1 MTSFDGRL
9 RLFNQ
14 PGLPLAVEIDLTDQ
28 RMMVTIRGET
38 LADWPLDEIQ
48 VVPRSDGFHIEA
60 EGEEVV
66 VNVVDRRR
74 FAREL
79 GLGA

>member
-9 RLFNQ
+9 RLLNE
-14 PGLPLAVEIDLTDQ
+14 PGLPLAVEIDLTGR
-28 RMMVTIRGET
+28 RMMVTTAGRP
-38 LADWPLDEIQ
+38 LADWPMDEIQ
-48 VVPRSDGFHIEA
+48 VISRADGFHIQA
-60 EGEEVV
+60 EGEEVIL
-66 VNVVDRRR
+66 NVMDGIR